1 MFYKFEQL
9 LNYLDIKESFY
20 KSTPVEMATSLKS
33 LPNNLAMKIIY
44 CEIAE
49 MFLNKEKEK
58 MDHIASVSTEYGI
71 ILPSDPVEMKSNLS
85 KYLDSENDNFERS
98 LDLLLKSASLE
109 DGMVDSLSL
118 SKDEYEFLKEDFL
131 EREKYELIGKMN
143 II

>member
-9 LNYLDIKESFY
+9 LNYLEIKESFY
-20 KSTPVEMATSLKS
+20 KGTPVEMSTLLKS
-33 LPNNLAMKIIY
+33 LPRNLAMKIIY

-71 ILPSDPVEMKSNLS
+71 VLPSDPIEMKSNLS

-118 SKDEYEFLKEDFL
+118 QKDEYEFLKEDFL
-131 EREKYELIGKMN
+131 EREKYELISKMN

>member
-1 MFYKFEQL
+1 MFYKFDQL
-9 LNYLDIKESFY
+9 LNYLEVKDAFY
-20 KSTPVEMATSLKS
+20 KTTPVEMATSLKS
-33 LPNNLAMKIIY
+33 LPKNLAMKIIY

-49 MFLNKEKEK
+49 MFLNKGKEK
-58 MDHIASVSTEYGI
+58 MDQIASVASEYGI
-71 ILPSDPVEMKSNLS
+71 TLPSDPIEMKANLS

-98 LDLLLKSASLE
+98 LDLLMKSASLE

-131 EREKYELIGKMN
+131 EREKYELISKMT

>member
-1 MFYKFEQL
+1 MFYKFDQL
-9 LNYLDIKESFY
+9 LNYLEVKDAFY
-20 KSTPVEMATSLKS
+20 KTTPVEMATSLKS
-33 LPNNLAMKIIY
+33 LPKNLAMKIIY

-49 MFLNKEKEK
+49 MFLNKGKEK
-58 MDHIASVSTEYGI
+58 MDQIASVASEYGI
-71 ILPSDPVEMKSNLS
+71 ILPSDPIEMKANLS

-98 LDLLLKSASLE
+98 LDLLMKSASLE

-131 EREKYELIGKMN
+131 EREKYELIGKMS